1 MVINYLKHI
10 LISRKNKEAGKAVI
24 SLIFFMTI
32 SMAIIT
38 AVVVIVL
45 NSATSASNLEQG
57 TISYYGA
64 ESGAENALLR
74 LIRDPN
80 YTGETLS
87 IDQGTVTIQVNG
99 GTITSTA
106 NIANSIR
113 KIQVQTLYNNNVLTI
128 TSWNEIN

>member
-10 LISRKNKEAGKAVI
+10 LISRKNKEAGQAVI

-57 TISYYGA
+57 TMSYYGA

-106 NIANSIR
+106 NVANSIR

>member
-10 LISRKNKEAGKAVI
+10 LISRKNKEAGQAVI

-57 TISYYGA
+57 TMSYYGA

>member
-10 LISRKNKEAGKAVI
+10 LISRKNKEAGQAVI